1 VASISHLPHLVAFA
15 LVSGAYRFEP
25 SAFPFAAR
33 GFRDTTRVAASDPVV
48 WQEIF
53 HGNREALLA
62 SVVRFR
68 EALSEIERLVDDGDG
83 AALQAWIAQVK
94 GLRETMV

>member
-1 VASISHLPHLVAFA
+1 M
-15 LVSGAYRFEP
+15 
-25 SAFPFAAR
+25 

-62 SVVRFR
+62 SVARFR
-68 EALSEIERLVDDGDG
+68 AALTEIERLVEGGDVVE
-83 AALQAWIAQVK
+83 LQNWIAEVK
-94 GLRETMV
+94 ALREALA